1 MKGEKQARMTAGIKG
16 GALLAGVLVAGLL
29 AGCGQKGPLYPPDA
43 ESTAAEPIDAA
54 EPTDAIEPAE
64 AAAR

>member
-1 MKGEKQARMTAGIKG
+1 MSRLSLRAVSTAGA
-16 GALLAGVLVAGLL
+16 ALLIGMTMML

-43 ESTAAEPIDAA
+43 ENAAPAENAA

-64 AAAR
+64 TADR